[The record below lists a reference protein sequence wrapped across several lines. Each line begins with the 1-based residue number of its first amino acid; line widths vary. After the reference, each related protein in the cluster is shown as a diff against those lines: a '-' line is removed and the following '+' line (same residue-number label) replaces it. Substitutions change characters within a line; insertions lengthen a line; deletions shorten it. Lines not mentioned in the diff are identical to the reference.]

1 MKKPPYYYRIPLLM
15 AILTIPPIGAT
26 QLCWYFFGK
35 QRGFDCGMIVGIISV
50 IIAAYLMYERG
61 WREED
66 DDY

>member
-1 MKKPPYYYRIPLLM
+1 M
-15 AILTIPPIGAT
+15 ALLTIPPIGAT

-35 QRGFDCGMIVGIISV
+35 QRGFDCGMIVGVISV
-50 IIAAYLMYERG
+50 IIAAYLMYVKG